1 MTTRRSFIKQAA
13 IGSGV
18 LSFGGV
24 IRGMDAASYTRIA
37 GSGDRIRIAVIGVN
51 SRGAALAIN
60 FSKQQGCEIT
70 RVCDVDSDAVA
81 RCIAFVE
88 KAMGYRPKGERDIR
102 KILESKDVDAVVI
115 ATPDHWH
122 APAALM
128 AMQAGKDVYLEKPC
142 SYAPAEGELL
152 IRAADRYGRIIQM
165 GNQRR
170 SWPNVREGIEAL
182 KESVVGNVY
191 FGKCWYTNNRKSI
204 GTGKETAVPGRLD
217 WDLWQGPA
225 PRVAYQ
231 DNVVHYNW
239 HWFWRWGTGES
250 LNNGTHMIDILRWGM
265 EVDYPTRV
273 CSVGGRYFAR
283 DDWETPDTQVISIE
297 FGDKLSMTWEGRSC
311 NGRTVEGVSVG
322 SIFYGET
329 GSLLIMGNDGYRIFD
344 QNNKVVREQ
353 NSPVAIDPRNLMN
366 PAESLDA
373 LHINN
378 FFDGIR
384 KGTIL
389 NADIVSGH
397 KSTLLM
403 QLGNISLRTG
413 RTLQIDPLNG
423 RIRHDPEAMKLWS
436 RDYEP
441 GWEMKL

>member
-1 MTTRRSFIKQAA
+1 MTTRRNFIKQAA
-13 IGSGV
+13 LGSAAI
-18 LSFGGV
+18 SFGGV
-24 IRGMDAASYTRIA
+24 IPGMSAGNYANIA
-37 GSGDRIRIAVIGVN
+37 GAGDKIRVAVIGVN
-51 SRGAALAIN
+51 SRGTALATN
-60 FSKQQGCEIT
+60 FSKQEGCEIT
-70 RVCDVDSDAVA
+70 YVCDVDSHAIA
-81 RCIAFVE
+81 KCITSVE
-88 KAMGYRPKGERDIR
+88 EVTGYKPKGERDIR
-102 KILESKDVDAVVI
+102 KVLEAKDVDAVII

-152 IRAADRYGRIIQM
+152 IQAAARYNRIIQM

-170 SWPNVREGIEAL
+170 SWPNVREGIQAL
-182 KESVVGNVY
+182 KEGAIGKVY
-191 FGKCWYTNNRKSI
+191 FGKSWYTNNRKSI

-217 WDLWQGPA
+217 WELWQGPA
-225 PRVAYQ
+225 PRVAYR

-250 LNNGTHMIDILRWGM
+250 LNNGTHMIDLLRWGM
-265 EVDYPTRV
+265 DVDYPTRV
-273 CSVGGRYFAR
+273 CSAGGRYFAD
-283 DDWETPDTQVISIE
+283 DDWETPDTQVINIE

-311 NGRTVEGVSVG
+311 NGRTVEGCSAG
-322 SIFYGET
+322 CMFYGET
-329 GSLLIMGNDGYRIFD
+329 GSLLVMGNDSYKIFGLD
-344 QNNKVVREQ
+344 NKLVKEQ
-353 NSPVAIDPRNLMN
+353 NSAVAIDPRNLMN

-384 KGTIL
+384 KGETL

-403 QLGNISLRTG
+403 QLGNISQRAG
-413 RTLQIDPLNG
+413 RSLQIDPMNG
-423 RIRHDPEAMKLWS
+423 RILHDREAMKLWS